1 MDGSRVILECLIKEG
16 VDIVFGYPGGA
27 VIPLYDA
34 LYDYKDKIKHIRT
47 SHEQGA
53 VHAADG
59 YARSS
64 GNVGVCFLTSG
75 PGATNAITGI
85 ATAYMDSSP
94 MVCFSGQVPTSLLGK
109 DSFQEIDITGVTLSV
124 TKHNFLIRDAKDL
137 PKTIKEAF
145 ENTKAFS
152 SFYISMVATGEMSGN
167 LDEVMDKLS
176 IYYDKEQKLK
186 SKIVSILIYPAIL
199 VVSMIISFTAILIFL
214 IPNFEEIYADNTIQT
229 PLITKILIFLSHLI
243 RDDFILII
251 GIIVLTIGGF
261 IYFKKN
267 SQKFNEILNKLYF
280 KTPLV
285 KTFNQLIITNKFV
298 KALSILISSG
308 VQIVYSIETSAKVM
322 DNDYIYQKICES
334 NELIKKGNSIGSSL
348 KKVEELPS
356 LFLSMVVIGEESG
369 RLDNILGTVSEY
381 YENELDS
388 KLERGTKYFE
398 NFLTLF
404 IGIIVGIAVISMMM
418 PMFDAVASI

>member
-1 MDGSRVILECLIKEG
+1 MFKCIAYDENNKRKVVKLDLYSEEEVFHYASKNNLKI
-16 VDIVFGYPGGA
+16 VDVKKRRKLFCRKK
-27 VIPLYDA
+27 L
-34 LYDYKDKIKHIRT
+34 KDKDLKVFSKQMCILLK
-47 SHEQGA
+47 
-53 VHAADG
+53 
-59 YARSS
+59 S
-64 GNVGVCFLTSG
+64 GCEISKILKILIEESNNKLK
-75 PGATNAITGI
+75 GI
-85 ATAYMDSSP
+85 LKQILS
-94 MVCFSGQVPTSLLGK
+94 
-109 DSFQEIDITGVTLSV
+109 DIEKG
-124 TKHNFLIRDAKDL
+124 
-137 PKTIKEAF
+137 KTIKEAF

-152 SFYISMVATGEMSGN
+152 SFYISMVDTGEMSGN

>member
-1 MDGSRVILECLIKEG
+1 MFKCIAYDENNKRKVVKLDLHSEEEVFHYASKNNLKI
-16 VDIVFGYPGGA
+16 VDVKKRRNLFCRKK
-27 VIPLYDA
+27 L
-34 LYDYKDKIKHIRT
+34 KDKDLKVFSKQMCILLK
-47 SHEQGA
+47 
-53 VHAADG
+53 
-59 YARSS
+59 S
-64 GNVGVCFLTSG
+64 GCEISKILKILIEESNNKLK
-75 PGATNAITGI
+75 GI
-85 ATAYMDSSP
+85 LKQILS
-94 MVCFSGQVPTSLLGK
+94 
-109 DSFQEIDITGVTLSV
+109 DIEKG
-124 TKHNFLIRDAKDL
+124 
-137 PKTIKEAF
+137 KTIKEAF

-152 SFYISMVATGEMSGN
+152 SFYISMVDTGEMSGN

-251 GIIVLTIGGF
+251 GIIVLIIGGF

>member
-1 MDGSRVILECLIKEG
+1 MFKCIAYDENNKRKVVKLDLHSEEEVFHYASKNNLKI
-16 VDIVFGYPGGA
+16 VDVKKRRKLFCRKK
-27 VIPLYDA
+27 L
-34 LYDYKDKIKHIRT
+34 KDKDLKVFSKQMCILLK
-47 SHEQGA
+47 
-53 VHAADG
+53 
-59 YARSS
+59 S
-64 GNVGVCFLTSG
+64 GCEISKILKILIEESNNKLK
-75 PGATNAITGI
+75 GI
-85 ATAYMDSSP
+85 LKQILS
-94 MVCFSGQVPTSLLGK
+94 
-109 DSFQEIDITGVTLSV
+109 DIEKG
-124 TKHNFLIRDAKDL
+124 
-137 PKTIKEAF
+137 KTIKEAF

-243 RDDFILII
+243 R
-251 GIIVLTIGGF
+251 GGF

>member
-1 MDGSRVILECLIKEG
+1 MLVKIIKILKILIEESNNKLKG
-16 VDIVFGYPGGA
+16 ILKQILSDIEKG
-27 VIPLYDA
+27 
-34 LYDYKDKIKHIRT
+34 
-47 SHEQGA
+47 
-53 VHAADG
+53 
-59 YARSS
+59 
-64 GNVGVCFLTSG
+64 
-75 PGATNAITGI
+75 
-85 ATAYMDSSP
+85 
-94 MVCFSGQVPTSLLGK
+94 
-109 DSFQEIDITGVTLSV
+109 
-124 TKHNFLIRDAKDL
+124 
-137 PKTIKEAF
+137 KTIKEAF

-251 GIIVLTIGGF
+251 GIIVLIIGGF

>member
-1 MDGSRVILECLIKEG
+1 MFKCIAYDENNKRKVVKLDLHNEEEVFHYASKNNLKI
-16 VDIVFGYPGGA
+16 VDVKKRRNLFCRKK
-27 VIPLYDA
+27 L
-34 LYDYKDKIKHIRT
+34 KDKDLKVFSKQMCILLK
-47 SHEQGA
+47 
-53 VHAADG
+53 
-59 YARSS
+59 S
-64 GNVGVCFLTSG
+64 GCEISKILKILIEESNNKLK
-75 PGATNAITGI
+75 GI
-85 ATAYMDSSP
+85 LKQILS
-94 MVCFSGQVPTSLLGK
+94 
-109 DSFQEIDITGVTLSV
+109 DIEKG
-124 TKHNFLIRDAKDL
+124 
-137 PKTIKEAF
+137 KTIKEAF

-251 GIIVLTIGGF
+251 GIIVLIIGGF

>member
-1 MDGSRVILECLIKEG
+1 MFKCIAYDENNKRKVVKLDLHSEEEVFHYASKNNLKI
-16 VDIVFGYPGGA
+16 VDVKKRRKLFCRKK
-27 VIPLYDA
+27 LK
-34 LYDYKDKIKHIRT
+34 YKDLKVFSKQMCILLKSGCEISKILKILIEE
-47 SHEQGA
+47 S
-53 VHAADG
+53 
-59 YARSS
+59 
-64 GNVGVCFLTSG
+64 NNKLK
-75 PGATNAITGI
+75 GI
-85 ATAYMDSSP
+85 LKQILS
-94 MVCFSGQVPTSLLGK
+94 
-109 DSFQEIDITGVTLSV
+109 DIEKG
-124 TKHNFLIRDAKDL
+124 
-137 PKTIKEAF
+137 KTIKEAF

-186 SKIVSILIYPAIL
+186 SKIISILIYPAIL

-251 GIIVLTIGGF
+251 GIIVLIIGGF

-388 KLERGTKYFE
+388 KLERGTKFFE

>member
-1 MDGSRVILECLIKEG
+1 MFKCIAYDENNKRKVVKLDLHSEEEVFHYASKNNLKI
-16 VDIVFGYPGGA
+16 VDVKKRRNLFCRKK
-27 VIPLYDA
+27 L
-34 LYDYKDKIKHIRT
+34 KDKDLKVFSKQMCILLK
-47 SHEQGA
+47 
-53 VHAADG
+53 
-59 YARSS
+59 S
-64 GNVGVCFLTSG
+64 GCEISKILKILIEESNNKLK
-75 PGATNAITGI
+75 GI
-85 ATAYMDSSP
+85 LKQILS
-94 MVCFSGQVPTSLLGK
+94 
-109 DSFQEIDITGVTLSV
+109 DIEKG
-124 TKHNFLIRDAKDL
+124 
-137 PKTIKEAF
+137 KTIKEAF

-251 GIIVLTIGGF
+251 GIIVLIIGGF

>member
-1 MDGSRVILECLIKEG
+1 MFKCIAYDENNKRKVVKLNLHSEEEVFHYAKKNNLKI
-16 VDIVFGYPGGA
+16 VDVKKRRELFRRKK
-27 VIPLYDA
+27 L
-34 LYDYKDKIKHIRT
+34 KDKDLKVFSKQMCILLK
-47 SHEQGA
+47 
-53 VHAADG
+53 
-59 YARSS
+59 S
-64 GNVGVCFLTSG
+64 GCEISKILKILIEESNNKLK
-75 PGATNAITGI
+75 GI
-85 ATAYMDSSP
+85 LKQILS
-94 MVCFSGQVPTSLLGK
+94 
-109 DSFQEIDITGVTLSV
+109 DIEKG
-124 TKHNFLIRDAKDL
+124 
-137 PKTIKEAF
+137 KTIKEAF
-145 ENTKAFS
+145 ENTKSFS

-176 IYYDKEQKLK
+176 TYYDKEQRLK

-229 PLITKILIFLSHLI
+229 PLLTKILIFLSHLI

-251 GIIVLTIGGF
+251 GMIVLIIGGF

-267 SQKFNEILNKLYF
+267 SKRFNEILNKLYF

-285 KTFNQLIITNKFV
+285 KTFNQLVITNKFV

-322 DNDYIYQKICES
+322 DNDYIYKKICES

-404 IGIIVGIAVISMMM
+404 IGIIVGIAVISMTM

>member
-1 MDGSRVILECLIKEG
+1 MFKCIAYDENNKRKVVKLDLHSEEEVFHYASKNNLKI
-16 VDIVFGYPGGA
+16 VDVKKRRNLFCRKK
-27 VIPLYDA
+27 L
-34 LYDYKDKIKHIRT
+34 KDKDLKVFSKQMCILLK
-47 SHEQGA
+47 
-53 VHAADG
+53 
-59 YARSS
+59 S
-64 GNVGVCFLTSG
+64 GCEISKILKILIEESNNKLK
-75 PGATNAITGI
+75 GI
-85 ATAYMDSSP
+85 LK
-94 MVCFSGQVPTSLLGK
+94 QILL
-109 DSFQEIDITGVTLSV
+109 DIEKG
-124 TKHNFLIRDAKDL
+124 
-137 PKTIKEAF
+137 KTIKEAF

-251 GIIVLTIGGF
+251 GIIVLIIGGF

>member
-1 MDGSRVILECLIKEG
+1 MFKCIAYDENNKRKVVKLDLHSEEEVFHYASKNNLKI
-16 VDIVFGYPGGA
+16 VDVKKRRKLFCRKK
-27 VIPLYDA
+27 L
-34 LYDYKDKIKHIRT
+34 KDKDLKVFSKQMCILLK
-47 SHEQGA
+47 
-53 VHAADG
+53 
-59 YARSS
+59 S
-64 GNVGVCFLTSG
+64 GCEISKILKILIEESNNKLK
-75 PGATNAITGI
+75 GI
-85 ATAYMDSSP
+85 LKQILS
-94 MVCFSGQVPTSLLGK
+94 
-109 DSFQEIDITGVTLSV
+109 DIEKG
-124 TKHNFLIRDAKDL
+124 
-137 PKTIKEAF
+137 KTIKEAF

-152 SFYISMVATGEMSGN
+152 SFYISMVDTGEMSGN

-214 IPNFEEIYADNTIQT
+214 IPNFEEIYADNTIQI

-322 DNDYIYQKICES
+322 DNDYIYQKICEA

>member
-1 MDGSRVILECLIKEG
+1 MFKCIAYDENNKRKVVKLDLHNEEEVFHYASKNNLKI
-16 VDIVFGYPGGA
+16 VDVKKRRNLFCRKK
-27 VIPLYDA
+27 L
-34 LYDYKDKIKHIRT
+34 KDKDLKVFSKQMCILLK
-47 SHEQGA
+47 
-53 VHAADG
+53 
-59 YARSS
+59 S
-64 GNVGVCFLTSG
+64 GCEISKILKILIEESNNKLK
-75 PGATNAITGI
+75 GI
-85 ATAYMDSSP
+85 LKQILS
-94 MVCFSGQVPTSLLGK
+94 
-109 DSFQEIDITGVTLSV
+109 DIEKG
-124 TKHNFLIRDAKDL
+124 
-137 PKTIKEAF
+137 KTIKEAF

-152 SFYISMVATGEMSGN
+152 SFYISMVDTGEMSGN

-251 GIIVLTIGGF
+251 GIIVLIIGGF

-322 DNDYIYQKICES
+322 DNDYIYKKICEA

>member
-1 MDGSRVILECLIKEG
+1 MFKCIAYDENNKRKVVKLDLHSEEEVFHYASKNNLKI
-16 VDIVFGYPGGA
+16 VDVKKRRKLFCRKK
-27 VIPLYDA
+27 L
-34 LYDYKDKIKHIRT
+34 KDKDLKVFSKQMCILLKILIEE
-47 SHEQGA
+47 S
-53 VHAADG
+53 
-59 YARSS
+59 
-64 GNVGVCFLTSG
+64 NNKLK
-75 PGATNAITGI
+75 GI
-85 ATAYMDSSP
+85 LKQILS
-94 MVCFSGQVPTSLLGK
+94 
-109 DSFQEIDITGVTLSV
+109 DIEKG
-124 TKHNFLIRDAKDL
+124 
-137 PKTIKEAF
+137 KTIKEAF

-251 GIIVLTIGGF
+251 GIIVLIIGGF

-298 KALSILISSG
+298 KALSILIFSG

>member
-1 MDGSRVILECLIKEG
+1 MFKCIAYDENNKRKVVKLDLHSEEEVFHYASKNNLKI
-16 VDIVFGYPGGA
+16 VDVKKRRNLFCRKK
-27 VIPLYDA
+27 L
-34 LYDYKDKIKHIRT
+34 KDKDLKVFSKQMCILLK
-47 SHEQGA
+47 
-53 VHAADG
+53 
-59 YARSS
+59 S
-64 GNVGVCFLTSG
+64 GCEISKILKILIEESNNKLK
-75 PGATNAITGI
+75 GI
-85 ATAYMDSSP
+85 LKQILS
-94 MVCFSGQVPTSLLGK
+94 
-109 DSFQEIDITGVTLSV
+109 DIEKG
-124 TKHNFLIRDAKDL
+124 
-137 PKTIKEAF
+137 KTIKEAF

-152 SFYISMVATGEMSGN
+152 SFYISMVDTGEMSGN

-251 GIIVLTIGGF
+251 GIIVLIIGGF

-322 DNDYIYQKICES
+322 DNDYIYQKICEA

>member
-1 MDGSRVILECLIKEG
+1 MFKCIAYDENNKRKVVKLDLHSEEEVFHYASKNNLKI
-16 VDIVFGYPGGA
+16 VDVKKRRKLFCRKK
-27 VIPLYDA
+27 L
-34 LYDYKDKIKHIRT
+34 KDKDLKVFSKQMCILLK
-47 SHEQGA
+47 
-53 VHAADG
+53 
-59 YARSS
+59 S
-64 GNVGVCFLTSG
+64 GCEISKILKILIEESNNKLK
-75 PGATNAITGI
+75 GI
-85 ATAYMDSSP
+85 LKQILS
-94 MVCFSGQVPTSLLGK
+94 
-109 DSFQEIDITGVTLSV
+109 DIEKG
-124 TKHNFLIRDAKDL
+124 N
-137 PKTIKEAF
+137 TIKEAF

-152 SFYISMVATGEMSGN
+152 SFYISMVDTGEMSGN

-251 GIIVLTIGGF
+251 GIIVLIIGGF

>member
-1 MDGSRVILECLIKEG
+1 
-16 VDIVFGYPGGA
+16 
-27 VIPLYDA
+27 
-34 LYDYKDKIKHIRT
+34 
-47 SHEQGA
+47 
-53 VHAADG
+53 
-59 YARSS
+59 
-64 GNVGVCFLTSG
+64 
-75 PGATNAITGI
+75 
-85 ATAYMDSSP
+85 
-94 MVCFSGQVPTSLLGK
+94 
-109 DSFQEIDITGVTLSV
+109 
-124 TKHNFLIRDAKDL
+124 
-137 PKTIKEAF
+137 
-145 ENTKAFS
+145 
-152 SFYISMVATGEMSGN
+152 MVATGEMSGN

-186 SKIVSILIYPAIL
+186 SKIISILIYPAIL

-388 KLERGTKYFE
+388 KLERGTKFFE

>member
-1 MDGSRVILECLIKEG
+1 MFKCIAYDENNKRKVVKLDLHSEEEVFHYASKNNLKI
-16 VDIVFGYPGGA
+16 VDVKKRRNLFCRKK
-27 VIPLYDA
+27 L
-34 LYDYKDKIKHIRT
+34 KDKDLKVFSKQMCILLK
-47 SHEQGA
+47 
-53 VHAADG
+53 
-59 YARSS
+59 S
-64 GNVGVCFLTSG
+64 GCEISKILKILIEESNNKLK
-75 PGATNAITGI
+75 GI
-85 ATAYMDSSP
+85 LKQILS
-94 MVCFSGQVPTSLLGK
+94 
-109 DSFQEIDITGVTLSV
+109 DIEKG
-124 TKHNFLIRDAKDL
+124 
-137 PKTIKEAF
+137 KTIKEAF

-251 GIIVLTIGGF
+251 GIIVLIIGGF

-322 DNDYIYQKICES
+322 DNDYIYQKICEA

>member
-1 MDGSRVILECLIKEG
+1 MFKCIAYDENNKRKVVKLDLHNEEEVFHYASKNNLKI
-16 VDIVFGYPGGA
+16 VDVKKRRNLFCRKK
-27 VIPLYDA
+27 L
-34 LYDYKDKIKHIRT
+34 KDKDLKVFSKQMCILLKSACEI
-47 SHEQGA
+47 SKILKILIEE
-53 VHAADG
+53 
-59 YARSS
+59 S
-64 GNVGVCFLTSG
+64 NNKLK
-75 PGATNAITGI
+75 GI
-85 ATAYMDSSP
+85 LKQILS
-94 MVCFSGQVPTSLLGK
+94 
-109 DSFQEIDITGVTLSV
+109 DIEKG
-124 TKHNFLIRDAKDL
+124 
-137 PKTIKEAF
+137 KTIKEAF

-251 GIIVLTIGGF
+251 GIIVLIIGGF

>member
-1 MDGSRVILECLIKEG
+1 MFKCIAYDENNKRKVVKLDLHSEEEVFHYASKNNLKI
-16 VDIVFGYPGGA
+16 VDVKKRRNLFCRKK
-27 VIPLYDA
+27 L
-34 LYDYKDKIKHIRT
+34 KDKDLKVFSKQMCILLK
-47 SHEQGA
+47 
-53 VHAADG
+53 
-59 YARSS
+59 S
-64 GNVGVCFLTSG
+64 GCEISKILKILIEESNNKLK
-75 PGATNAITGI
+75 GI
-85 ATAYMDSSP
+85 LKQILS
-94 MVCFSGQVPTSLLGK
+94 
-109 DSFQEIDITGVTLSV
+109 DIEKG
-124 TKHNFLIRDAKDL
+124 
-137 PKTIKEAF
+137 KTIKEAF

-152 SFYISMVATGEMSGN
+152 SFYISMVDTGEMSGN

-251 GIIVLTIGGF
+251 GIIVLIIGGF

-322 DNDYIYQKICES
+322 DNDYIYKKICEA

>member
-1 MDGSRVILECLIKEG
+1 MFKCIAYDENNKRKVVKLDLHSEEEVFHYASKNNLKI
-16 VDIVFGYPGGA
+16 VDVKKRRNLFCRKK
-27 VIPLYDA
+27 L
-34 LYDYKDKIKHIRT
+34 KDKDLKVFSKQMCILLK
-47 SHEQGA
+47 
-53 VHAADG
+53 
-59 YARSS
+59 S
-64 GNVGVCFLTSG
+64 GCEISKILKILIEESNNKLK
-75 PGATNAITGI
+75 GI
-85 ATAYMDSSP
+85 LKQILS
-94 MVCFSGQVPTSLLGK
+94 
-109 DSFQEIDITGVTLSV
+109 DIEKG
-124 TKHNFLIRDAKDL
+124 
-137 PKTIKEAF
+137 KTIKEAF

>member
-1 MDGSRVILECLIKEG
+1 MHNKRSTFSGKLGFVLSAAGASVGLGNIWRFPYLAAKYGGGIFLLIYIVLALTFGYTMIIAETTLGRMTKKSPVGAFHTFAKTKFASFSGWINAIIPILIVPYYSVIGGWVIKYLFEYLKGDAKLLATDTYFSNFISNGVSTEICFILFTFFTLAIIYAGVQNGIERVSKFMMPVLVVLSVIIAGYSISRPGAFEG
-16 VDIVFGYPGGA
+16 VKY
-27 VIPLYDA
+27 
-34 LYDYKDKIKHIRT
+34 
-47 SHEQGA
+47 
-53 VHAADG
+53 
-59 YARSS
+59 
-64 GNVGVCFLTSG
+64 
-75 PGATNAITGI
+75 
-85 ATAYMDSSP
+85 
-94 MVCFSGQVPTSLLGK
+94 
-109 DSFQEIDITGVTLSV
+109 
-124 TKHNFLIRDAKDL
+124 
-137 PKTIKEAF
+137 
-145 ENTKAFS
+145 
-152 SFYISMVATGEMSGN
+152 
-167 LDEVMDKLS
+167 
-176 IYYDKEQKLK
+176 
-186 SKIVSILIYPAIL
+186 
-199 VVSMIISFTAILIFL
+199 FL

-251 GIIVLTIGGF
+251 GIIVLIIGGF

-322 DNDYIYQKICES
+322 DNDYIYQKIRES

>member
-1 MDGSRVILECLIKEG
+1 MFKCIAYDENNKRKVVKLDLHNEEEVFHYASKNNLKI
-16 VDIVFGYPGGA
+16 VDVKKRRNLFCRKK
-27 VIPLYDA
+27 L
-34 LYDYKDKIKHIRT
+34 KDKDLKVFSKQMCILLK
-47 SHEQGA
+47 
-53 VHAADG
+53 
-59 YARSS
+59 S
-64 GNVGVCFLTSG
+64 GCEISKILKILIEESNNKLK
-75 PGATNAITGI
+75 GI
-85 ATAYMDSSP
+85 LKQILS
-94 MVCFSGQVPTSLLGK
+94 
-109 DSFQEIDITGVTLSV
+109 DIEKG
-124 TKHNFLIRDAKDL
+124 
-137 PKTIKEAF
+137 KTIKEAF

-152 SFYISMVATGEMSGN
+152 SFYISMVDTGEMSGN

-251 GIIVLTIGGF
+251 GIIVLIIGGF

-388 KLERGTKYFE
+388 KLERGTKFFE

>member
-1 MDGSRVILECLIKEG
+1 MFKCIAYDENNKRKVVKLDLHSEEEVFHYASKNNLKI
-16 VDIVFGYPGGA
+16 VDVKKRRKLFCRKK
-27 VIPLYDA
+27 L
-34 LYDYKDKIKHIRT
+34 KDKDLKVFSKQMCILLK
-47 SHEQGA
+47 
-53 VHAADG
+53 
-59 YARSS
+59 S
-64 GNVGVCFLTSG
+64 GCEISTILKILIEESNNKLK
-75 PGATNAITGI
+75 GI
-85 ATAYMDSSP
+85 LKQILS
-94 MVCFSGQVPTSLLGK
+94 
-109 DSFQEIDITGVTLSV
+109 DIEKG
-124 TKHNFLIRDAKDL
+124 
-137 PKTIKEAF
+137 KTIKEAF

>member
-1 MDGSRVILECLIKEG
+1 MFKCIAYDENNKRKVVKLDLHSEEEVFHYASKNNLKI
-16 VDIVFGYPGGA
+16 VDVKKRRKLFCRKK
-27 VIPLYDA
+27 L
-34 LYDYKDKIKHIRT
+34 KDKDLKVFSKQMCILLK
-47 SHEQGA
+47 
-53 VHAADG
+53 
-59 YARSS
+59 S
-64 GNVGVCFLTSG
+64 GCEISKILKILIEESNNKLE
-75 PGATNAITGI
+75 GI
-85 ATAYMDSSP
+85 LKQILS
-94 MVCFSGQVPTSLLGK
+94 
-109 DSFQEIDITGVTLSV
+109 DIEKG
-124 TKHNFLIRDAKDL
+124 
-137 PKTIKEAF
+137 KTIKEAF
-145 ENTKAFS
+145 KNTKAFS

-186 SKIVSILIYPAIL
+186 SKIISILIYPAIL

-251 GIIVLTIGGF
+251 GIIVLIIGGF

>member
-1 MDGSRVILECLIKEG
+1 MFKCIAYDENNKRKVVKLDLHSEEEVFHYASKNNLKI
-16 VDIVFGYPGGA
+16 VDVKKRRKLFCRKK
-27 VIPLYDA
+27 L
-34 LYDYKDKIKHIRT
+34 KDKDLKVFSKQMCILLK
-47 SHEQGA
+47 
-53 VHAADG
+53 
-59 YARSS
+59 S
-64 GNVGVCFLTSG
+64 GCEISKILKILIEESNNKLK
-75 PGATNAITGI
+75 GI
-85 ATAYMDSSP
+85 LKQILS
-94 MVCFSGQVPTSLLGK
+94 
-109 DSFQEIDITGVTLSV
+109 DIEKG
-124 TKHNFLIRDAKDL
+124 
-137 PKTIKEAF
+137 KTIKEAF

-152 SFYISMVATGEMSGN
+152 SFYISMVDTGEMSGN

>member
-1 MDGSRVILECLIKEG
+1 MFKCIAYDENNKRKVVKLDLHSEEEVFHYASKNNLKI
-16 VDIVFGYPGGA
+16 VDVKKRRKLFCRKK
-27 VIPLYDA
+27 L
-34 LYDYKDKIKHIRT
+34 KDKDLKVFSKQMCILLK
-47 SHEQGA
+47 
-53 VHAADG
+53 
-59 YARSS
+59 S
-64 GNVGVCFLTSG
+64 GCEISKILKILIEESNNKLK
-75 PGATNAITGI
+75 GI
-85 ATAYMDSSP
+85 LKQILS
-94 MVCFSGQVPTSLLGK
+94 
-109 DSFQEIDITGVTLSV
+109 DIEKG
-124 TKHNFLIRDAKDL
+124 
-137 PKTIKEAF
+137 KTIKEAF

-152 SFYISMVATGEMSGN
+152 SFYISMVDTGEMSGN

-251 GIIVLTIGGF
+251 GIIVLIIGGF

-398 NFLTLF
+398 KFLTLF

>member
-1 MDGSRVILECLIKEG
+1 MFKCIAYDENNKRKVVKLDLHSEEEVFHYASKNNLKI
-16 VDIVFGYPGGA
+16 VDVKKRRKLFCRKK
-27 VIPLYDA
+27 L
-34 LYDYKDKIKHIRT
+34 KDKDLKVFSKQMCILLK
-47 SHEQGA
+47 
-53 VHAADG
+53 
-59 YARSS
+59 S
-64 GNVGVCFLTSG
+64 GCEISKILKILIEESNNKLE
-75 PGATNAITGI
+75 GI
-85 ATAYMDSSP
+85 LKQILS
-94 MVCFSGQVPTSLLGK
+94 
-109 DSFQEIDITGVTLSV
+109 DIEKG
-124 TKHNFLIRDAKDL
+124 
-137 PKTIKEAF
+137 KTIKEAF

-152 SFYISMVATGEMSGN
+152 SFYISMVDTGEMSGN

-186 SKIVSILIYPAIL
+186 SKIISILIYPAIL

-251 GIIVLTIGGF
+251 GIIVLIIGGF

-388 KLERGTKYFE
+388 KLERGTKFFE

>member
-1 MDGSRVILECLIKEG
+1 MFKCIAYDENNKRKVVKLDLHSEEEVFHYASKNNLKI
-16 VDIVFGYPGGA
+16 VDVKKRRKLFCRKK
-27 VIPLYDA
+27 L
-34 LYDYKDKIKHIRT
+34 KDKDLKVFSKQMCILLKILIEE
-47 SHEQGA
+47 S
-53 VHAADG
+53 
-59 YARSS
+59 
-64 GNVGVCFLTSG
+64 NNKLK
-75 PGATNAITGI
+75 GI
-85 ATAYMDSSP
+85 LKQILS
-94 MVCFSGQVPTSLLGK
+94 
-109 DSFQEIDITGVTLSV
+109 DIEKG
-124 TKHNFLIRDAKDL
+124 
-137 PKTIKEAF
+137 KTIKEAF

-186 SKIVSILIYPAIL
+186 SKIISILIYPAIL

-251 GIIVLTIGGF
+251 GIIVLIIGGF

-322 DNDYIYQKICES
+322 DNDYIYQKICEA

>member
-1 MDGSRVILECLIKEG
+1 MFKCIAYDENNKRKVVKLDLHSEEEVFHYASKNNLKI
-16 VDIVFGYPGGA
+16 VDVKKRRKLFCRKK
-27 VIPLYDA
+27 L
-34 LYDYKDKIKHIRT
+34 KDKDLKVFSKQMCILLK
-47 SHEQGA
+47 
-53 VHAADG
+53 
-59 YARSS
+59 S
-64 GNVGVCFLTSG
+64 GCEISKILKILIEESNNKLK
-75 PGATNAITGI
+75 GI
-85 ATAYMDSSP
+85 LKQILS
-94 MVCFSGQVPTSLLGK
+94 
-109 DSFQEIDITGVTLSV
+109 DIEKG
-124 TKHNFLIRDAKDL
+124 
-137 PKTIKEAF
+137 KTIKEAF

-152 SFYISMVATGEMSGN
+152 SFYISMVDTGEMSGN

-398 NFLTLF
+398 YFLTLF